1 MQCLMESRELNQRI
15 LIFLDILLKIDF
27 FSYKNVSDT
36 EAFLFQTFLMHVHPN
51 TKFL

>member
-1 MQCLMESRELNQRI
+1 MQCLMETRELNQRT
-15 LIFLDILLKIDF
+15 IDFFGYFVENRF

-36 EAFLFQTFLMHVHPN
+36 EAFLFQAFLMHVHPN